1 MKFKLEFLN
10 NFVYYLNVIK
20 KFEMNIYTIL
30 FLVAFIILCVVM
42 TNLTLRL
49 NNKQRN
55 KLNEIKLNLEKNYG
69 IKQNF

>member
-1 MKFKLEFLN
+1 
-10 NFVYYLNVIK
+10 
-20 KFEMNIYTIL
+20 MNIYAIL
-30 FLVAFIILCVVM
+30 FLVAFIILLVVM

-69 IKQNF
+69 IKFNHSYKL